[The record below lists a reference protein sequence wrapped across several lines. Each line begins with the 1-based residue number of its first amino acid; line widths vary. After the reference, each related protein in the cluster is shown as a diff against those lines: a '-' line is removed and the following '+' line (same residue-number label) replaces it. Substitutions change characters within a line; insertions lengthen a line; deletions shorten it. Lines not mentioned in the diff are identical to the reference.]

1 MARLSGMAHNH
12 LPPAARATFEA
23 LLVDTVLP
31 DPMPLDRTVTIFF
44 EIAEQRIARGIYQVT
59 AGFDG
64 DYFLEVYREIQSP
77 TRICSRSRLR
87 LDGSVRYLAPACSTA
102 A

>member
-1 MARLSGMAHNH
+1 MARLQVMEQKY
-12 LPPAARATFEA
+12 LPPATRARFET
-23 LLVDTVLP
+23 LLVDTALP

-77 TRICSRSRLR
+77 ARICSRSRLG
-87 LDGSVRYLAPACSTA
+87 LDGSVRYLSAVA
-102 A
+102 AECA